1 MSLLCTTT
9 YGEHNMTPEQK
20 RNIGAA
26 IGLLAIILIGNLG
39 GLWLAG
45 AL

>member
-1 MSLLCTTT
+1 
-9 YGEHNMTPEQK
+9 MTPEQK